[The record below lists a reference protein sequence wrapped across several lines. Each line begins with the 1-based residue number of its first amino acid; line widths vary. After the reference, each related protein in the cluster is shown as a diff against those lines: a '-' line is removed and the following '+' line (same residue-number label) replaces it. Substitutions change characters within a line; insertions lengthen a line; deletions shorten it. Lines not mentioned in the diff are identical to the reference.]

1 MAMIA
6 STDRSAATF
15 KCDLWRRPVA
25 HLIGAVVSEMRHLEE
40 MIMEGL
46 IFPAGFE
53 TGCEPVWPSGKA
65 GKAEGPRFESASAL
79 LSLQRRLWFVV
90 TVL

>member
-1 MAMIA
+1 M
-6 STDRSAATF
+6 
-15 KCDLWRRPVA
+15 A

-65 GKAEGPRFESASAL
+65 GEAEGPRFHTASVL
-79 LSLQRRLWFVV
+79 LSLQKGCGLWTLSCDFV
-90 TVL
+90 LHFLLKH